1 MHQAHALGPRPR
13 PMHQASL
20 TAPVLGLIVLKGLL
34 DNVLSDYL
42 WARAVLLTSPAVA
55 TVGLSLTIPMAIAS
69 ELLLPPQWM
78 IDPAP
83 PSPLDLVAC
92 ACVVAG
98 FVTINHASQQ
108 DSSAAD
114 APLCHRALRVPLLRP
129 RAADRAADR
138 AATEPEPDADDGR
151 RPTEQLPSFDTPRG
165 DG

>member
-55 TVGLSLTIPMAIAS
+55 TVGVSLTIPMAIAS
-69 ELLLPPQWM
+69 ELLPPQWM

-129 RAADRAADR
+129 RAADRAA
-138 AATEPEPDADDGR
+138 TEPEPDADDGR
-151 RPTEQLPSFDTPRG
+151 RPTEQLPSVDTPRG

>member
-1 MHQAHALGPRPR
+1 MHQAHAPGPCPRPT
-13 PMHQASL
+13 HQASL
-20 TAPVLGLIVLKGLL
+20 SAPVLGLIVLKGLL

-69 ELLLPPQWM
+69 ELLLPPHWM

-92 ACVVAG
+92 GCVVAG

-114 APLCHRALRVPLLRP
+114 APLCHRALRVPLLRS
-129 RAADRAADR
+129 RAADR
-138 AATEPEPDADDGR
+138 AATEPEPDADGR

>member
-1 MHQAHALGPRPR
+1 MYPARPCTLHAHVPCT
-13 PMHQASL
+13 PMYQASL
-20 TAPVLGLIVLKGLL
+20 TAPVLGLIVLKGLV

-78 IDPAP
+78 LATAP
-83 PSPLDLVAC
+83 PSSLDLVAC
-92 ACVVAG
+92 GCVVAG

-108 DSSAAD
+108 ASSAAD

-129 RAADRAADR
+129 RAA
-138 AATEPEPDADDGR
+138 TEPAPEADGR
-151 RPTEQLPSFDTPRG
+151 RPAEQLPSFDAPPG